1 MTYHKNPILI
11 TEIQVNRGWLGN
23 TSAGNYQL

>member
-1 MTYHKNPILI
+1 MTYKNPILI
-11 TEIQVNRGWLGN
+11 TEIQVNQGWLGN